1 MRLCRTFVIASAM
14 VPCLLTHALLA
25 AGDTPEPDPTA
36 VRFVQRALP
45 YCPDST
51 FELVENTRYQ
61 TPSGSYRVV
70 AVERN
75 CSSRAL
81 TAKPTLIID
90 EVSSLAWFGS
100 VGQLP
105 FEKTGV
111 EAGAL
116 RSFVESFLPEALL
129 ANMNLRVRVEWDA
142 GPHTPGALIPFDLA
156 VTTGYGE
163 FRREAAVTSDGK
175 YLVLGSSIPVNE
187 DPVAFRKNLLSTSEQ
202 VMWDSESESEPKL
215 EIVEFS
221 DLECPACRAKWPLIK
236 SEIEKHGRSIRHGM
250 VSFPLT
256 LIHPWAFRAACA
268 SWCVAEQDA
277 KALIPLKEAF
287 YSLQRE
293 MEVSEVTPTAV
304 DFVAGHD
311 LDEEQFRACYL
322 KEPSIA
328 AVHAQMALAH
338 RLNVHATP
346 TYFVNGWMVQL
357 PEESW
362 LPDLLNRLLAGED
375 PY

>member
-1 MRLCRTFVIASAM
+1 MRLCHVFIAAS
-14 VPCLLTHALLA
+14 VLVTGLLLHPSVV
-25 AGDTPEPDPTA
+25 AGETPEPDPTA
-36 VRFVQRALP
+36 LRFVQRALP

-51 FELVENTRYQ
+51 FELTENTRYQ
-61 TPSGSYRVV
+61 TASGSYRVV
-70 AVERN
+70 TVERN
-75 CSSRAL
+75 CSSRSL
-81 TAKPTLIID
+81 TAKPTLIVD

-142 GPHTPGALIPFDLA
+142 GPHTPGALIPFALA

-163 FRREAAVTSDGK
+163 FRRDAAVTSDGK
-175 YLVLGSSIPVNE
+175 YLVLGSSMPVQE
-187 DPVAFRKNLLSTSEQ
+187 DPVAFRRKLLSTNDL
-202 VMWDSESESEPKL
+202 VMWDSTPEAEPTL

-236 SEIEKHGRSIRHGM
+236 TEMEKHGSSIRHGM

-256 LIHPWAFRAACA
+256 LIHPWAFRASCA
-268 SWCVAEQDA
+268 SWCVAEQDPT
-277 KALIPLKEAF
+277 ALIPLKETF

-304 DFVAGHD
+304 DFIAGNG
-311 LDEEQFRACYL
+311 LDEEKFRACYL
-322 KEPSIA
+322 KDQSIE

-346 TYFVNGWMVQL
+346 TYFVNGWMVQM
-357 PEESW
+357 PDESW
-362 LPDLLNRLLAGED
+362 FPDLMNRLLVGED